1 MFGKVQSSHYICFV
15 NRILIHFKT
24 LVMTGNL
31 VWVAFDMFREYY
43 ISVKDGSV
51 YVVEGIPFNPKKCDN
66 IPEHAEYITYPVSA
80 ARFMKH
86 A

>member
-1 MFGKVQSSHYICFV
+1 
-15 NRILIHFKT
+15 
-24 LVMTGNL
+24 MTGNL
-31 VWVAFDMFREYY
+31 VWVAYDMVREYY

-51 YVVEGIPFNPKKCDN
+51 YVAESRGWNSTFSPKKCDN